1 MQVTIV
7 EWTRRPGVIMGG
19 IFGLTNHVRDNVM
32 IDQRKGKM
40 SDNLETVPKAI
51 ATIIFII
58 RVTDR
63 LQIIARHLH

>member
-1 MQVTIV
+1 MIPGQGNLSV
-7 EWTRRPGVIMGG
+7 RRRRVHSEMAS
-19 IFGLTNHVRDNVM
+19 LAL
-32 IDQRKGKM
+32 